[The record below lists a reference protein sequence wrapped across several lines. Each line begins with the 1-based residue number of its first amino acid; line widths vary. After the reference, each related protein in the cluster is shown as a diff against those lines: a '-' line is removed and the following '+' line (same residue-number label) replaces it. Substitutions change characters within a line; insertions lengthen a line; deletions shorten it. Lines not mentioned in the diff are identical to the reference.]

1 MPRTASAPPGDR
13 REPPPAPEI
22 VGYTVYTGDPE
33 CESGFC
39 LACADGDALCD
50 GVAVY
55 ADDEGRPLR
64 RCACCG
70 APL

>member
-1 MPRTASAPPGDR
+1 MTPSARAASDR
-13 REPPPAPEI
+13 RSEQPPAAEV
-22 VGYTVYTGDPE
+22 VGYAVYTGDPE
-33 CESGFC
+33 SESGFC

-55 ADDEGRPLR
+55 EDDEGRPLR